1 MWLNRWGSDGELNLA
16 TALSHSSVFC
26 FQIRRRTFRDDP
38 QKPDILSSAWLH
50 KHLAHALTVHYVE
63 YERQHRAAGG
73 GVWDVHGVF
82 PNVEPQRALVQHR
95 LVLQQII
102 QSDDATW
109 NQHRGVRE
117 DFKLAN
123 NTQSNDCY

>member
-26 FQIRRRTFRDDP
+26 FQIRRRTFRDDL

-82 PNVEPQRALVQHR
+82 PDVEPQRALVQHR
-95 LVLQQII
+95 LVQGTTINLAEHNKTKTTFYII
-102 QSDDATW
+102 VSEEFHFDL
-109 NQHRGVRE
+109 R
-117 DFKLAN
+117 LM
-123 NTQSNDCY
+123 S